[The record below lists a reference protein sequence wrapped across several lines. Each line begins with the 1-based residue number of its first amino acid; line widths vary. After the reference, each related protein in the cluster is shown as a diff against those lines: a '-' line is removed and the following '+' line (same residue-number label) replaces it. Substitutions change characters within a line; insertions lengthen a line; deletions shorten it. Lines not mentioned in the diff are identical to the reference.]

1 LGCGNA
7 RALAEAGAPRWWV
20 QPLDGATSEGFVV
33 LDAGPTKEKKG
44 MSDYNTSIIEE
55 FRANDG
61 KVGGPFEAASVVLL
75 HHDQQEA

>member
-1 LGCGNA
+1 
-7 RALAEAGAPRWWV
+7 
-20 QPLDGATSEGFVV
+20 
-33 LDAGPTKEKKG
+33 

-61 KVGGPFEAASVVLL
+61 KVGGPFEGASVVLL